1 MMFRDRKEAGH
12 LLAGKLAKYANRKD
26 TLILAL
32 PRGGVPVGFEVATAL
47 NIPLDILV
55 VRKLGVPGHEELA
68 MGAIATG
75 SVRVL
80 NKEVISQCGISDDDI
95 QAVSAME
102 QSELRRRELAYRGDA
117 ALPQITGHTIILVDD
132 GIATGS
138 TMQAA
143 VAALRQQ
150 GPSKVV
156 IAVPTAPL
164 SSCNEL
170 RRFADEVVVVI
181 TPEPFYAVG
190 FSYAIFNQTSD
201 EEVRQLFDLSRH
213 QQHKTP
219 VEMPG

>member
-12 LLAGKLAKYANRKD
+12 LLARKLAKYANCED
-26 TLILAL
+26 VLVLAL

-47 NIPLDILV
+47 NVPLDILV

-68 MGAIATG
+68 MRAIATG
-75 SVRVL
+75 GVRVP
-80 NKEVISQCGISDDDI
+80 NEEVITHCAILDHDI
-95 QAVSAME
+95 ETVSAKE
-102 QSELRRRELAYRGDA
+102 HSELRRRERAYRGDA
-117 ALPQITGHTIILVDD
+117 TPPQISGHTIILVDD

-138 TMQAA
+138 TMRAA

-170 RRFADEVVVVI
+170 RKFADEVFVVM

-190 FSYAIFNQTSD
+190 FSYAIFNQSCRAALPRPYSLRTGP
-201 EEVRQLFDLSRH
+201 L
-213 QQHKTP
+213 P
-219 VEMPG
+219 